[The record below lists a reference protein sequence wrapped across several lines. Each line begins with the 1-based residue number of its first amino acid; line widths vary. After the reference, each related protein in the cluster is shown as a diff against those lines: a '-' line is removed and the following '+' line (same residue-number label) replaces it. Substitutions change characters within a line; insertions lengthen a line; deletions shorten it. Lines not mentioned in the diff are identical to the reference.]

1 MQNSH
6 AGIIRGLSIATTIIS
21 LLCAL
26 LFGFLLAGF
35 GLGGIAMNDP
45 NLREQASYSLEVDP
59 ADVQSLEDLGI
70 PASDP
75 ASTVDWVLG
84 LGSTFLDALTAA
96 YVVVFIAS
104 IMGIRN
110 ARRADKQNSLLV
122 WAIIGVIASLIGCS
136 PVLLVLTI
144 IVAVLAATGRKAAP
158 VGAHMA

>member
-6 AGIIRGLSIATTIIS
+6 AGIIRRLSIATTIIS

-45 NLREQASYSLEVDP
+45 DLREQASYSLEVDP

-75 ASTVDWVLG
+75 ASMVDWVLG
-84 LGSTFLDALTAA
+84 LGSTFFGRPD
-96 YVVVFIAS
+96 
-104 IMGIRN
+104 
-110 ARRADKQNSLLV
+110 
-122 WAIIGVIASLIGCS
+122 GC
-136 PVLLVLTI
+136 LR
-144 IVAVLAATGRKAAP
+144 GRVHREHHGHTQRQA
-158 VGAHMA
+158 GR